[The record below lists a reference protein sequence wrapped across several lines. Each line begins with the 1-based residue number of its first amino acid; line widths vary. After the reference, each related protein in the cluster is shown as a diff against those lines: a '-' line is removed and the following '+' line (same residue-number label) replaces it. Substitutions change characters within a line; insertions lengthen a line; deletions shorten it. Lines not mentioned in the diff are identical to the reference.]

1 MKTNKSTLM
10 VQLCLALGVVV
21 SSCAPKLNT
30 DWTKEGYT
38 GHSYNKIVVVGIS
51 KNLEARNSFEATA
64 VELFKKQGLN
74 AIPGINIFPP
84 NMSEEQR
91 KPENLI
97 KVLKNNQVDGV
108 ITMSLIDSEES
119 QRYERG
125 ETLTYPG
132 GYYRFGRYYY
142 RTYNTIQTPGY
153 YVPTKSYLIESVL
166 YDVSG
171 ELTEDK
177 EAMVWTGQ
185 SALVD
190 PTSVESAAK
199 SYTKKLVNHVLAEG
213 VIKTQ

>member
-1 MKTNKSTLM
+1 MKKDRSKSILRI
-10 VQLCLALGVVV
+10 CLLLSAVV

-30 DWTKEGYT
+30 DWTKEGYE
-38 GHSYNKIVVVGIS
+38 GHTYNKIAVVGIT

-64 VELFKKQGLN
+64 VELFGKQGLN

-97 KVLKNNQVDGV
+97 KILKDNQIDGV

-119 QRYERG
+119 KRYERG

-153 YVPTKSYLIESVL
+153 YVSTKSYLIESVL

-171 ELTEDK
+171 ELNGDK

-190 PTSVESAAK
+190 PKSVESAAK
-199 SYTKKLVNHVLAEG
+199 SYTKKLVNHVLTQG
-213 VIKTQ
+213 VIKTE